1 MFMYPSSEKQIL
13 LAMILCVLF
22 IILYSWMNPFL
33 DPIHNF
39 IIGSAKWGIFLQLYG
54 TLLLK
59 QNQFDGSYNF
69 IGDLL
74 IAVGVLFPLLPL
86 ISWRGWI
93 DLLKKLFKN
102 DGGEIRIRT
111 RASFEESLKGY
122 LKNQGELAENPVIDE
137 KKQGL

>member
-1 MFMYPSSEKQIL
+1 M
-13 LAMILCVLF
+13 
-22 IILYSWMNPFL
+22 
-33 DPIHNF
+33 
-39 IIGSAKWGIFLQLYG
+39 QLYG

-59 QNQFDGSYNF
+59 QNQFEGNYNS

-74 IAVGVLFPLLPL
+74 VAVGVLFPLLPL
-86 ISWRGWI
+86 VTWRGWI
-93 DLLKKLFKN
+93 DSLKKLFKN
-102 DGGEIRIRT
+102 DEGEIRIRT